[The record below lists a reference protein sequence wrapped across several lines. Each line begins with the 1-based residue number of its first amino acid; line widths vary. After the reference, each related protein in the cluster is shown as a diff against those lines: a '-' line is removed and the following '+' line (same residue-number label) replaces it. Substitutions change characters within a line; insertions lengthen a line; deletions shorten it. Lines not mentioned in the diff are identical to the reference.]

1 MLPICIL
8 NFGIILCSW
17 KSSHCWFV
25 VIYRYWLGISFCWMN
40 GDRKNIRFLIGV
52 LLIMSKLI
60 LYLVTMSIMVDTT
73 WWYFNDYEYSLRDNV
88 RYVNNK
94 SVCLRDMEIFF
105 STLWS
110 PIKEEEILSVQ
121 MGLTDCHRIIYKGRH
136 FTFQDYKEVH
146 MVSDITLS
154 WSTFYWKR
162 CRFCILCVAG

>member
-1 MLPICIL
+1 
-8 NFGIILCSW
+8 
-17 KSSHCWFV
+17 
-25 VIYRYWLGISFCWMN
+25 
-40 GDRKNIRFLIGV
+40 
-52 LLIMSKLI
+52 MSKLI
-60 LYLVTMSIMVDTT
+60 SGNHEYYSGYDLADTL
-73 WWYFNDYEYSLRDNV
+73 NDYEYYLRDNV

-136 FTFQDYKEVH
+136 FTSQDYKEVH

-154 WSTFYWKR
+154 
-162 CRFCILCVAG
+162 